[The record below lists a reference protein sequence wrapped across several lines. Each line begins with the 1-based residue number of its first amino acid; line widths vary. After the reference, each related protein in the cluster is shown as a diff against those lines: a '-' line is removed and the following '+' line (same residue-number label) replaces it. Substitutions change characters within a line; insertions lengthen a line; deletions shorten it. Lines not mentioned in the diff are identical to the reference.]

1 MMGAWAAFADR
12 LLGRGDA
19 AVTVPPFDGAL
30 KPNQYLEEAEV
41 FAEAD
46 DGADLAS
53 DGRDLYV
60 AQGSRVVRHQN
71 GAASEIARFDARVT
85 ALCALPGDGF
95 AVALDGKRVRVVGTA
110 HDGREWSGFNA
121 VNAIAPG
128 ANGALLVTDG
138 SRSYDC
144 EQWAHDLMTAG
155 ATGRLLELPAG
166 EGAPRE
172 LADGRAFAF
181 GACLASAGEVWLCE
195 SWRHRIV
202 RVGGQVVLDALPC
215 YPSRIVAAS
224 GGGFWLT
231 AFVARTQLV
240 EFVLREKAYR
250 ERMIREVDP
259 RFWIAPKLRS
269 GETFLEPMQGAHIK
283 TMGVLKPWAPPVSY
297 GLVIRLGPDGQPLYS
312 LHSRAGG
319 RHHGVTAAVE
329 VDGWLYVLS
338 RGAGRILRLPLAKI
352 DAELRS

>member
-1 MMGAWAAFADR
+1 MMSAWAAFADR

-30 KPNQYLEEAEV
+30 KPNLYLEEAEV
-41 FAEAD
+41 FAEID
-46 DGADLAS
+46 DAADLAS

-60 AQGSRVVRHQN
+60 AAGARVLRYRD
-71 GAASEIARFDARVT
+71 GAASEVVTFDGRVT
-85 ALCALPGDGF
+85 ALCALPEGGL
-95 AVALDGKRVRVVGTA
+95 ALALDGQRVRRVGTT
-110 HDGREWSGFNA
+110 REWGGFNA

-128 ANGALLVTDG
+128 ADGALLVTDG
-138 SRSYDC
+138 SRIYGC
-144 EQWAHDLMTAG
+144 ERWTHDLMTMG
-155 ATGRLLELPAG
+155 ATGRLIEISAG
-166 EGAPRE
+166 EGPPRD
-172 LADGRAFAF
+172 LASGRAFAF
-181 GACLASAGEVWLCE
+181 GTCLTGSGEVWFCE
-195 SWRHRIV
+195 SWRHRV
-202 RVGGQVVLDALPC
+202 LRANASTVLDALPC
-215 YPSRIVAAS
+215 YPSRIVPAL

-250 ERMIREVDP
+250 ERMIKEIDP
-259 RFWIAPKLRS
+259 RFWIAPKLKS

-297 GLVIRLGPDGQPLYS
+297 GLVIRLAADGQPVYS

-329 VDGWLYVLS
+329 AGGWLYVLS
-338 RGAGRILRLPLAKI
+338 QGAGRILRLPIAKL

>member
-1 MMGAWAAFADR
+1 MIGAWAAFADR
-12 LLGRGDA
+12 LLGRGDS

-41 FAEAD
+41 FAEAPD
-46 DGADLAS
+46 AADLAS
-53 DGRDLYV
+53 DGHDLFV
-60 AQGSRVVRHQN
+60 AAGARVLRYRERE
-71 GAASEIARFDARVT
+71 ASEVAAFDGRVT
-85 ALCALPGDGF
+85 ALCAPPGGGL
-95 AVALDGKRVRVVGTA
+95 AAALDGKRVRLVGTA
-110 HDGREWSGFNA
+110 FEWGGFNA

-128 ANGALLVTDG
+128 ANGALLATDG
-138 SRSYDC
+138 SQAYDG
-144 EQWAHDLMTAG
+144 EDWTRDLMTSG
-155 ATGRLLELPAG
+155 ATGRLIEIRA
-166 EGAPRE
+166 EGQPRV
-172 LADGRAFAF
+172 LASGGAFAF
-181 GACLASAGEVWLCE
+181 GACQAGAGEVWYCE

-202 RVGGQVVLDALPC
+202 RADGSPVLDALPC

-250 ERMIREVDP
+250 ERMIAEVDP

-269 GETFLEPMQGAHIK
+269 GATFLEPMQGAHIK

-297 GLVIRLGPDGQPLYS
+297 GLVIRLGADGQPIYS

-319 RHHGVTAAVE
+319 LHHGVTAAVE
-329 VDGWLYVLS
+329 AGGWLYVLS
-338 RGAGRILRLPLAKI
+338 QGAGRILRLPLAKL